1 MVSFRRILLLLIDIA
16 FLAISYAVSS
26 VLSVFSSVI
35 NIEFNI
41 TVYALNFLIF
51 VIFIFG
57 LRLALKVYGNVWR
70 YANTRAYLI
79 MIVSD
84 FFATVL
90 AVAFTK
96 FILDAAY
103 INIWNVLVNVS
114 VFTLISLMSRFMYQ
128 YSANIKY
135 YEKGA
140 RKINVAIVGAGKTGS
155 LLVEELLY
163 NSNSDYRPLCFIDIN
178 KERVGGYICGIR
190 ILEENDDVIEKL
202 EKLGVKEIFVALP
215 SISVTDARR
224 IYEFYSKIGCK
235 IKLYDFATVDSGHDM
250 SGKRSLREFS
260 IEDLLFR
267 DSFNINGRETVDY
280 YRNKVVLVTGGGG
293 SIGSEICRQIAKS
306 GPSKLIVFDI
316 YENNVYDIQQEF
328 ARTYGDSLNFC
339 AEIGSVRDVSRLESV
354 FEKHRPDIVFHAAA
368 HKHVPLMEDSCSEA
382 IKNNVFGTLNTVNC
396 AEKFGVRRFIMISTD
411 KAVNPTNVMGASK
424 RLCEMIVQ
432 SRHDSTVTE
441 FASVRFGNVLGSNGS
456 VIPLFRR
463 QIENGGPVTVTDKRI
478 IRYFMTI
485 PEASQLVLQAGAMA
499 TNGELFVLDMGN
511 PVRILDLAENMI
523 KLAGYKPY
531 EDIDIIE
538 TGLRPGEK
546 LYEELLIK
554 SEDLKKTDNDMI
566 FIETDKPYS
575 RDEITNM
582 LSKLESVI
590 NGGNDDIKDVLKS
603 IVSTYKNPD
612 SVNKNAEQ
620 SEEMKKT
627 YERPSVLELQAK

>member
-1 MVSFRRILLLLIDIA
+1 MVSLRRILLLLIDLV
-16 FLAISYAVSS
+16 FLAISFAVSS
-26 VLSVFSSVI
+26 VLSVFSTAI
-35 NIEFNI
+35 NIEFEF
-41 TVYALNFLIF
+41 YKYFLNFIVF
-51 VIFIFG
+51 VVFIFG
-57 LRLALKVYGNVWR
+57 FRLAFKVYANVWR

-79 MIVSD
+79 IIVSD
-84 FFATVL
+84 FVATAL
-90 AVAFTK
+90 AVIFTK
-96 FILDAAY
+96 FVFTASY
-103 INIWNVLVNVS
+103 INIWNVLVNVTI
-114 VFTLISLMSRFMYQ
+114 FTLISLMSRFLYQ
-128 YSANIKY
+128 YSANIRFY
-135 YEKGA
+135 NKGE
-140 RKINVAIVGAGKTGS
+140 RKTNIAIVGAGKTGS

-163 NSNSDYRPLCFIDIN
+163 NSNSVYRPLCFVDIN

-190 ILEENDDVIEKL
+190 ILEENDNIIEKL
-202 EKLGVKEIFVALP
+202 EKLCVKEIFVALP
-215 SISVTDARR
+215 SISATDARR
-224 IYEFYSKIGCK
+224 IYEFYSKLGCK
-235 IKLYDFATVDSGHDM
+235 IKLYDFATGDSGHDM

-267 DSFNINGRETVDY
+267 DSFDINGRETVDY

-293 SIGSEICRQIAKS
+293 SIGSEICRQIAKA
-306 GPSKLIVFDI
+306 GPSKLVVFDI

-339 AEIGSVRDVSRLESV
+339 AEIGSVRDITRLESV

-368 HKHVPLMEDSCSEA
+368 HKHVPLMENNCCEA

-396 AEKFGVRRFIMISTD
+396 AEKYGVRRFIMISTD

-432 SRHDSTVTE
+432 SRYDSTVTE
-441 FASVRFGNVLGSNGS
+441 FAAVRFGNVLGSNGS

-523 KLAGYKPY
+523 KLAGFKPY
-531 EDIDIIE
+531 EEIDIVE

-554 SEDLKKTDNDMI
+554 SEDLKKTNKDMI
-566 FIETDKPYS
+566 FIETDKPYT
-575 RDEITNM
+575 RDEISDM
-582 LSKLESVI
+582 LSKLDGVL
-590 NGGNDDIKDVLKS
+590 NGTNDEIRTVLKS
-603 IVSTYKNPD
+603 IVSTYESPD
-612 SVNKNAEQ
+612 IVNKDADQ
-620 SEEMKKT
+620 SEEMKKI
-627 YERPSVLELQAK
+627 YERPSVSEVKA